1 MITIGTPRIEENGE
15 LAFLRASV
23 EVSPDTAREYAR
35 RVAALTNAGW
45 LVHEDYPPRSWSDGG
60 GELWFSVPAEF
71 GRYLCTERSNAFVV
85 AMLWYALVAGSD
97 IAFEEPIS
105 KRLHDG
111 IVHRLMPELQDNGY
125 APIQLVGPV
134 TSELVAC
141 AGGVATGMSGGVDSL
156 YTLHCY
162 GSDDAPDGMKL
173 THLTY
178 YMGSYRYPLHP
189 DGRDSQTLFRI
200 EERRAVPI
208 IENARRKAQ
217 HAGLPFIL
225 TNSNLD
231 EDYYRGGLIYTAM
244 YRNAAYSLA
253 LEHLHGVYISSS
265 SGHSNEV
272 YEASLF
278 SPTQHYEDLLCNCLR
293 TEAFRYI
300 SSDQASRVEK
310 LRALADDEGAQEFV
324 AVCYAPSDDG
334 RNCGECYGC
343 WKTMI
348 PLDLLGKLNLFSE
361 TFDVPQY
368 QRNRASV
375 FEDFIRFSLRPEATS
390 ARESV
395 RQVLALAESDPSES
409 GDLFIQAYRSVMAN
423 R

>member
-125 APIQLVGPV
+125 APTQLVGPV
-134 TSELVAC
+134 TSEPVVC
-141 AGGVATGMSGGVDSL
+141 AGGVAAGMSGGVDSL

-162 GSDDAPDGMKL
+162 GSDDAPEGMRL

-178 YMGSYRYPLHP
+178 YTGNFLYPLHP
-189 DGRDSQTLFRI
+189 DSRDNQTLFRI
-200 EERRAVPI
+200 EERRAAPI
-208 IENARRKAQ
+208 IQTARQKAQ
-217 HAGLPFIL
+217 LAGLPFIL

-231 EDYYRGGLIYTAM
+231 ADYYRGGIIYTAM
-244 YRNAAYSLA
+244 YRYAAYSLA

-265 SGHSNEV
+265 SGHAHEV

-278 SPTQHYEDLLCNCLR
+278 SPTQHYEDLLCDCLR
-293 TEAFRYI
+293 TETFRYT
-300 SSDQASRVEK
+300 SSDQASRVDK
-310 LRALADDEGAQEFV
+310 LRVLADDEGAQQFI
-324 AVCYAPSDDG
+324 AVCFVPLEDG

-343 WKTMI
+343 WKTMVT
-348 PLDLLGKLNLFSE
+348 LDLLGKLDLFSE

-368 QRNRASV
+368 QRNRARV
-375 FEDFIRFSLRPEATS
+375 FEDFVRFSLRPEASS

-395 RQVLALAESDPSES
+395 RQILALAESDPSEV
-409 GDLFIQAYRSVMAN
+409 GDLFIRTYRSVMGA
-423 R
+423 